1 MCSRH
6 HTTQGKQ
13 VDKRIKDNKDYY
25 EHEHEQGDWT
35 PCRKLIAAKKQPRL
49 QKIPPGSKT
58 SGSLKRIPLHG
69 PGGLQYA

>member
-25 EHEHEQGDWT
+25 EHKHEHDQGDWT
-35 PCRKLIAAKKQPRL
+35 PCRKLIAAKNSPDCKKFHPVLGHRA
-49 QKIPPGSKT
+49 
-58 SGSLKRIPLHG
+58 H
-69 PGGLQYA
+69 